1 MDEDHNPGVL
11 AQKCAEAMWPRDRAS
26 QALDIKLVSM
36 DEGRAIMTME
46 VKDYMLNGYDLCH
59 GGYIFALADDAFAY
73 ACNSQNQAAV
83 ASSCS
88 IDFIRPAYAGETLT
102 ARAELLHRSGR
113 SGLYD
118 VMVTNDKGEAVAH
131 FRGRS
136 SRLNRPV
143 IPEEPDNA

>member
-1 MDEDHNPGVL
+1 MDEDLEPGVL

-26 QALDIKLVSM
+26 QSLDIKLVSM

-73 ACNSQNQAAV
+73 ATNSQNQAAV

-88 IDFIRPAYAGETLT
+88 IEFLQPAYLGEILT
-102 ARAELLHRSGR
+102 ARAEMLHQSART
-113 SGLYD
+113 GLYD
-118 VMVTNDKGEAVAH
+118 IVVTNGGGDVVARL
-131 FRGRS
+131 RGRS
-136 SRLNRPV
+136 TRINRPV
-143 IPEEPDNA
+143 IQDADDDS